1 MTWVPNEIDNFNFVL
16 FEFLDRLAEPKGGFR
31 KLWESV
37 SPCALVVFAASHDW
51 DQDTIDSHIGKW
63 WVCSWNRLLLLSL

>member
-16 FEFLDRLAEPKGGFR
+16 FEFLDRLAEPKGWFR

-37 SPCALVVFAASHDW
+37 SPQALVVFAASHDW